1 LSNIKNLAGQT
12 IWYGASS
19 IAARFLN
26 YLLTPYLTA
35 TLSGPGYGEMSLVYA
50 AIPFL
55 NVIFT
60 YGIETAY
67 FRFSRND
74 GAQKDIY
81 STASI
86 SVFCSTILLTT
97 LLLLSGTN
105 VAQWLKLDE
114 HPEFI
119 TYSAFIIAFD
129 TLSTLPFA
137 KLRQQG
143 KPKKFAFIR
152 ITSIVLT
159 IALTYFFISVCPK
172 IIAKNPDS
180 FISAFY
186 KKDYGVGYVIIANL
200 IASVFTLILLY
211 KELFSF
217 KWKFSVTTWQ
227 KMMLYSMP
235 LIIAG
240 LGGMIN
246 ETFDRIMLNWWAPV
260 SNALEAKN
268 EVGIYSACY
277 KLSILISLFI
287 QAFRMGAEP
296 FFFKQADGNNPQRTY
311 ARVMKFFVITITV
324 MFLIV
329 ALYLDIWKYF
339 IMNKDFWVG
348 LKVVPVLLLANMFLG
363 IYYNLSVWYK
373 LTDKTFY
380 GAWITI
386 AGAAITIIINYLF
399 IPYFSYMACA
409 WATFASYG
417 SMMLISYVW
426 GQKHYRI
433 PYAWKKLLAYM
444 VIVVL
449 LYFLHQGIIAINDN
463 KYLNIISAT
472 IFVMAYCWFLAK
484 IEKKE
489 LPKLPL
495 IGKYFKAVT

>member
-19 IAARFLN
+19 MAARFLN

-74 GAQKDIY
+74 GVQKDIY

-152 ITSIVLT
+152 IASIVLT

-180 FISAFY
+180 FISSFY

-217 KWKFSVTTWQ
+217 KWKFSVTTWK

-260 SNALEAKN
+260 SNAVEAKTKWVYTVLVTN
-268 EVGIYSACY
+268 FPSLSAFSY
-277 KLSILISLFI
+277 RHSGWGQSHFSLN
-287 QAFRMGAEP
+287 RLM
-296 FFFKQADGNNPQRTY
+296 
-311 ARVMKFFVITITV
+311 
-324 MFLIV
+324 
-329 ALYLDIWKYF
+329 
-339 IMNKDFWVG
+339 
-348 LKVVPVLLLANMFLG
+348 
-363 IYYNLSVWYK
+363 
-373 LTDKTFY
+373 
-380 GAWITI
+380 
-386 AGAAITIIINYLF
+386 AITRNGL
-399 IPYFSYMACA
+399 M
-409 WATFASYG
+409 
-417 SMMLISYVW
+417 
-426 GQKHYRI
+426 
-433 PYAWKKLLAYM
+433 
-444 VIVVL
+444 
-449 LYFLHQGIIAINDN
+449 QG
-463 KYLNIISAT
+463 
-472 IFVMAYCWFLAK
+472 
-484 IEKKE
+484 
-489 LPKLPL
+489 
-495 IGKYFKAVT
+495 